1 MVEIG
6 PGQGALTTSLGSLV
20 RTLIAVD
27 LDQRVIRQLE
37 TAHPV
42 GPVQFLH
49 QDFLGVDLTE
59 WAERYGCRL
68 RIAGN
73 IPYNITSPILF
84 HLLDHRTAVEDATI
98 MMQREVAQ
106 RLVARPSSKDYG
118 ILSVFFQLFADITVL
133 FDVSPNA
140 FYPKPQVM
148 SSVVRLTFLHT
159 PRYEVVDEQ
168 FFRIMVRSVF
178 GRRRKTL
185 RNSLSGVVDTPE
197 ALLPA
202 SFDLQKRP
210 EALTVQQLVELSNF
224 LCIQLR
230 PASSHHFPTT

>member
-6 PGQGALTTSLGSLV
+6 PGEGALTTPLGSLV

-37 TAHPV
+37 TAHPA
-42 GPVQFLH
+42 GPVRFLH
-49 QDFLGVDLTE
+49 QDFLTVNLTA
-59 WAERYGCRL
+59 WAVQYGCRL

-84 HLLDHRTAVEDATI
+84 HLLDHRTAVKDATI

-106 RLVARPSSKDYG
+106 RLVARPGSKDYG
-118 ILSVFFQLFADITVL
+118 ILSVFFQLFADITLL
-133 FDVSPNA
+133 FDVSPNS
-140 FYPKPQVM
+140 FYPKPQVI

-159 PRYEVVDEQ
+159 PRYEVVDEH
-168 FFRIMVRSVF
+168 FFRTMVRSVF
-178 GRRRKTL
+178 GKRRKTL
-185 RNSLSGVVDTPE
+185 RNSLAGVVDTPE

-210 EALTVQQLVELSNF
+210 EALTVQQLVELGNF
-224 LCIQLR
+224 LCVHLR
-230 PASSHHFPTT
+230 RASSHHLPAT